1 MCTSSVYD
9 ILLLLEKNANFEE
22 RSTEA
27 ERFLYSVY
35 WETKK
40 EAKGNGNHRSY
51 LMGPAKEQFVEEAST
66 QNTISSRNSDIITV
80 VEEEVFII

>member
-1 MCTSSVYD
+1 MFRSVYD

-40 EAKGNGNHRSY
+40 ESKKGIGNQRSF
-51 LMGPAKEQFVEEAST
+51 LMGSAKEQFVEEAST
-66 QNTISSRNSDIITV
+66 QNTIRSRNSDIIAV